1 MFEEEED
8 WEDFDD
14 EDDEDDQDNCIE
26 FLNSKER
33 KRIEKQ
39 VISN

>member
-1 MFEEEED
+1 MFEEED

-14 EDDEDDQDNCIE
+14 EDNEDDQDNCIE